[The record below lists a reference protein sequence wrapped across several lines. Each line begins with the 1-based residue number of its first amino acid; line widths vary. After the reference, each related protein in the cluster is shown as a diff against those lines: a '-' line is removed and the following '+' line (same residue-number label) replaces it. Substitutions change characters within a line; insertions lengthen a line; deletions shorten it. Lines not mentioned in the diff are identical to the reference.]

1 MMIESTSNPLVKQWK
16 KLKDKKY
23 RKLTNEYLVEGVNL
37 CLECI
42 AYRKDLISAAIVT
55 ADKTHLAEGIEPLYI
70 VSEKVMETLGDT
82 EAPQGIILVCKI
94 ISNACISIEF
104 YDDKIVQKRGVFSRW
119 EKQSAFFGVKTVN
132 IYKTFRA
139 RIFGYGDVIMDNFG
153 GYDLDVDTYGIRR
166 PEQLKKYLDSIM
178 EDDLNK
184 VTHVFGA

>member
-1 MMIESTSNPLVKQWK
+1 MPNYVAKISVWKVLKIWKLALIVALIVGGLVLPTSL
-16 KLKDKKY
+16 
-23 RKLTNEYLVEGVNL
+23 KLTGLVGTL
-37 CLECI
+37 ATI
-42 AYRKDLISAAIVT
+42 APIAIG
-55 ADKTHLAEGIEPLYI
+55 ALWF
-70 VSEKVMETLGDT
+70 
-82 EAPQGIILVCKI
+82 IILVCKI
-94 ISNACISIEF
+94 ICNACISIEF

-166 PEQLKKYLDSIM
+166 PEQLKKYLESIM